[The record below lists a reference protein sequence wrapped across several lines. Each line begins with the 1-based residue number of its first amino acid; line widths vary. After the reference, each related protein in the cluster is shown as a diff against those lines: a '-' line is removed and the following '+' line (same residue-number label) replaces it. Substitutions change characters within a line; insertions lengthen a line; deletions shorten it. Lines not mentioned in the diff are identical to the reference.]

1 MVSEQELKPAVS
13 ELVTEILESATNIV
27 NQIDNRLKGTDTSQ
41 DKRYLAYLELKQKPG
56 SLDNLTK
63 NYVKCG
69 TTDPSIPIIKL
80 ATVSRTP
87 STDLLTARNFV
98 EDYEE
103 YHDSCSEIPDS
114 ELAAGAIL
122 TEITD
127 SVEDIIDNQ
136 NCKRKKDKSV
146 KHGGV
151 THCIPI
157 ETDSNVDDDSDY
169 LPSELQLVPYDA
181 KYNLPKALFSK
192 INTDA
197 MVEITD
203 QNIDVLHQNVEI
215 NENNPDMIS
224 DVIVFEPSK
233 AKDYVV
239 EDDDDVYKP
248 IAVSPCGRF
257 FKYEE
262 EVRFS

>member
-1 MVSEQELKPAVS
+1 MESELKPAVN
-13 ELVTEILESATNIV
+13 ELVSEILESASRIV
-27 NQIDNRLKGTDTSQ
+27 SQIDNRLKGASMQ
-41 DKRYLAYLELKQKPG
+41 DEIESSAYAQFLKY
-56 SLDNLTK
+56 K
-63 NYVKCG
+63 NSGGRISPCLRIC
-69 TTDPSIPIIKL
+69 DL
-80 ATVSRTP
+80 SRTP
-87 STDLLTARNFV
+87 SGELLTAKNFV

-103 YHDSCSEIPDS
+103 YHKSCFEALDS
-114 ELAAGAIL
+114 ETPSGVTL
-122 TEITD
+122 TEITEDDEEYFD
-127 SVEDIIDNQ
+127 SL
-136 NCKRKKDKSV
+136 KPKKKKEKSV

-169 LPSELQLVPYDA
+169 PASELQLVPYDA
-181 KYNLPKALFSK
+181 RYNLPKALFSR

-215 NENNPDMIS
+215 SENNPDMIT

-262 EVRFS
+262 EVCFFIFFDK